1 MYELPPEEFLFLFY
15 IKLNKKL
22 ERILELTEKVNK
34 TTDETKE
41 LFETKS
47 KVLEAIDLL
56 VLSTNDDDLKNA
68 YIGLMQLIGSQNP
81 QHIKLAMDYCIEARV
96 TV

>member
-15 IKLNKKL
+15 VKLRTKL
-22 ERILELTEKVNK
+22 ERILELTEKSNRK
-34 TTDETKE
+34 SDETKE

-47 KVLEAIDLL
+47 KVLDAIDLL
-56 VLSTNDDDLKNA
+56 VLHTNDNDLKSS

-81 QHIKLAMDYCIEARV
+81 EHIKSAMEYCIEARV